1 MANVDNFLKK
11 NNTLTPENLASNTWT
26 RIFLKTKQNNM

>member
-1 MANVDNFLKK
+1 MANVDNLKK
-11 NNTLTPENLASNTWT
+11 NNTLSPENLAFNTWT